1 MLAKVVEDWDASIG
15 DHNWHLDLLD
25 VALAAVEVAE
35 LLHGDLLIHELGQ
48 VDDVFTVEPV
58 LLQGHPGYRGLRHCD
73 SQAVI
78 VGLAA
83 NKVKAILRASCF
95 SVSHF
100 VPLVY
105 KVLAQ
110 LNQALPDHQSLRWVL
125 PQVIPREH
133 AIVLLLILHTLSPVA
148 SCQVSLSAFLFSIRL
163 RCSERM
169 RAEVSF

>member
-1 MLAKVVEDWDASIG
+1 MLAQVVEHWDASIG
-15 DHNWHLDLLD
+15 DHDWHLDLLD

-83 NKVKAILRASCF
+83 YKVEAILRAPSL
-95 SVSHF
+95 SVCHL
-100 VPLVY
+100 VPLIY
-105 KVLAQ
+105 KALAQ
-110 LNQALPDHQSLRWVL
+110 LNQALPDHQPLRWML

-133 AIVLLLILHTLSPVA
+133 AIVLLLILHTLSPIP
-148 SCQVSLSAFLFSIRL
+148 SCQVPLGALLFAVSL

-169 RAEVSF
+169 